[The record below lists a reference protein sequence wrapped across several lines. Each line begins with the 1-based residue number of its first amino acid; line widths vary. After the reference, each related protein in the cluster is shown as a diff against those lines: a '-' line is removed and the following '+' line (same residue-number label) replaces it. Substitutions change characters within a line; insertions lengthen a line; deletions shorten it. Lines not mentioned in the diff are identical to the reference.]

1 MNQTQNYQLNQ
12 WEMTDLIKMEDFNG
26 DNSKVDAAL
35 KTLAGQVA
43 GKANSATV
51 SSLST
56 KVNTKAAQSDLT
68 AAVNRVTA
76 LESGKAD
83 KTALESE
90 IAARE
95 AADGAL
101 GARVDALVPKAG
113 AQLLQSITLTEN
125 AATVDLSLADLDM
138 SQWRTF
144 YVMAAPQFSSDTDYK
159 VFFNGSSS
167 NAPFGAAVTGRS
179 MIVLYPMFTPELPLS
194 GFCASSTVK
203 AKAIPHRKDAE

>member
-95 AADGAL
+95 AAVSALEAKAGTQFIRTVTMAEEKTRISVAL
-101 GARVDALVPKAG
+101 GD
-113 AQLLQSITLTEN
+113 IN
-125 AATVDLSLADLDM
+125 WAD
-138 SQWRTF
+138 WREVHF
-144 YVMAAPQFSSDTDYK
+144 IFQEP
-159 VFFNGSSS
+159 
-167 NAPFGAAVTGRS
+167 
-179 MIVLYPMFTPELPLS
+179 
-194 GFCASSTVK
+194 
-203 AKAIPHRKDAE
+203 